1 MPAHLHIKTAL
12 AGKNPRLRLHRRPGA
27 VHFALAQV
35 KRTRTAAHAAARPHA
50 AATLLRIVVIAVL
63 LAAQRQVTPDVHCHL
78 MAAHLRP
85 GQRRIATA
93 DDSHPLTG
101 AEGRFVM
108 RQAVTLLVALP
119 GVGAGADRQPVRA
132 LAEVN
137 TDAKRTPMALV
148 FTAQG
153 AGVLRRE

>member
-1 MPAHLHIKTAL
+1 
-12 AGKNPRLRLHRRPGA
+12 
-27 VHFALAQV
+27 
-35 KRTRTAAHAAARPHA
+35 
-50 AATLLRIVVIAVL
+50 
-63 LAAQRQVTPDVHCHL
+63 

-119 GVGAGADRQPVRA
+119 A
-132 LAEVN
+132 LAL
-137 TDAKRTPMALV
+137 ALTV
-148 FTAQG
+148 SPFAP
-153 AGVLRRE
+153 